1 MRICKWGEKEKA
13 NVETIQNILQRS
25 CRQNR
30 NVLALSEISYVR
42 LSFIPIL
49 EKYSNR
55 KPSKVI
61 EMNGEPDY
69 GVGDFRIG

>member
-1 MRICKWGEKEKA
+1 MMIELYGEEGK
-13 NVETIQNILQRS
+13 II
-25 CRQNR
+25 
-30 NVLALSEISYVR
+30 
-42 LSFIPIL
+42 SFIPIL

>member
-1 MRICKWGEKEKA
+1 MGGERKSECW
-13 NVETIQNILQRS
+13 NVQYEQDNEMMIELYGEEGKI
-25 CRQNR
+25 
-30 NVLALSEISYVR
+30 I
-42 LSFIPIL
+42 SFIPIL